1 MSSSTSSSEGPAAWA
16 RFLRLLLLFAAVPA
30 AAAYAFIALVDPW
43 GMLPLSLPL
52 PRETV
57 TTNQRF
63 SYPMIARSPRFDS
76 VVVGTST
83 SRLLRPALLDGLF
96 GARFANL
103 SMNSGTAWEQ
113 AQMLALFTRSHA
125 APRVVMV
132 GLDKEWCES
141 GPLRRLTPRPFP
153 DWMYGAS
160 LWRGYAEILN
170 PFAAEE
176 AGKQALAMLGL
187 ARPRYGRD
195 GYADFLPDDARYDAA
210 RVAPSLVPPPAAPA
224 AAAPPAFDFPQHALL
239 AERLAALPATTRAVL
254 FFVPYHVSLQ
264 PRPGT
269 LDEQRMAACRA
280 AVARIAEARP
290 GTVLADFMIP
300 SPITREDTHYWDPQH
315 YRIGIAER
323 LARGLAA
330 AAEGRPSAEGD
341 YVLLV
346 PPEAH

>member
-1 MSSSTSSSEGPAAWA
+1 MSSSTSSSEPTAAWA

-30 AAAYAFIALVDPW
+30 AIAYAFIALVDPW

-52 PRETV
+52 RRETV

-63 SYPMIARSPRFDS
+63 SYPMIAQDPRFDS

-83 SRLLRPALLDGLF
+83 SRLLRPAQLDELF

-113 AQMLALFTRSHA
+113 AQLLALFTRRHP

-153 DWMYGAS
+153 EWMYGGNP
-160 LWRGYAEILN
+160 WRGYGEILN

-176 AGKQALAMLGL
+176 AGKQALAMLRL

-195 GYADFLPDDARYDAA
+195 GYADFLPNDARYDAA
-210 RVAPSLVPPPAAPA
+210 RAAQSLVPPPAAPA
-224 AAAPPAFDFPQHALL
+224 AADPAFEFPQHALL
-239 AERLAALPATTRAVL
+239 AERLAALPAVTRAVL

-269 LDEQRMAACRA
+269 LDEQRMEACRA
-280 AVARIAEARP
+280 AITRIAKARP
-290 GTVLADFMIP
+290 GTALADFMIP

-330 AAEGRPSAEGD
+330 AAEGHPSAEGD

-346 PPEAH
+346 PPVGH

>member
-1 MSSSTSSSEGPAAWA
+1 MSSSTSSSEDPARWA
-16 RFLRLLLLFAAVPA
+16 RFARRLLGTAGALVVFVH
-30 AAAYAFIALVDPW
+30 AFIALVDPW

-63 SYPMIARSPRFDS
+63 SYPMLARDGRFDS
-76 VVVGTST
+76 VVIGTS
-83 SRLLRPALLDGLF
+83 SARLLRPPVLDPALG
-96 GARFANL
+96 GRFANL

-113 AQMLALFTRSHA
+113 SQILALFTRSHP
-125 APRVVMV
+125 APRNVLV
-132 GLDKEWCES
+132 GLDMVWCES

-153 DWMYGAS
+153 DWMYGPN

-195 GYADFLPDDARYDAA
+195 GWADFLPDDRLYDAPRA
-210 RVAPSLVPPPAAPA
+210 AAGLVPPPAEPAPA
-224 AAAPPAFDFPQHALL
+224 GTPVFDFPQHALL
-239 AERLAALPATTRAVL
+239 AERLAALPASTRVLL

-269 LDEQRMAACRA
+269 LEALRWDACRRGIEA
-280 AVARIAEARP
+280 IARTRP
-290 GTVLADFMIP
+290 GTILADFMIP
-300 SPITREDTHYWDPQH
+300 SGITREDTNYWDPQH
-315 YRIGIAER
+315 YRIGIADILVR
-323 LARGLAA
+323 DLAEAA
-330 AAEGRPSAEGD
+330 AGRASD
-341 YVLLV
+341 HLTLLV
-346 PPEAH
+346 PPR